1 MAKDK
6 YDKYPYK
13 YSEIL
18 VDEGISESRI
28 DDLCWALYELH
39 ESISKLDCHNIKKFL
54 KISLGQRINEYAEAE
69 DLMQISDIYDN
80 C

>member
-6 YDKYPYK
+6 YPHVYR
-13 YSEIL
+13 EIL
-18 VDEGISESRI
+18 LNEGISETRVDSI
-28 DDLCWALYELH
+28 CWALYELH

-54 KISLGQRINEYAEAE
+54 KISLEQRIDEYAEAE